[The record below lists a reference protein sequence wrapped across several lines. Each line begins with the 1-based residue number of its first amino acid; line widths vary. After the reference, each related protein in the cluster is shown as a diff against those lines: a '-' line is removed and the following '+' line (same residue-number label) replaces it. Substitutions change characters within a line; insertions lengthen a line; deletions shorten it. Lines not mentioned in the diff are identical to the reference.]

1 MKPQTKT
8 TTYTQSNDSVL
19 PTLDPTQQDVAK
31 PFEPTNKSGSE
42 AAEYLSPD
50 SGQAAPMSADE
61 VRSAAN
67 ASKDVDGRVTVEP
80 DPGLLSKISDTIKS
94 VQEDNEPDAFV
105 DAEGK
110 KRKPTLSEE
119 FLTTD
124 PNAVY
129 RNVKEYTDFQDG
141 KPNPKFNKIA
151 NRLDEAFGT
160 PGASQSLTGSTKD
173 KLIKAVEIYGGNGL
187 GMNLND
193 TSRLLDSSNYSD
205 AKSITNL
212 ISRVTEDGEILDC
225 IDLGGQLAMIHG
237 LSEQLIRWGV
247 PEYIDMLIEKLN
259 DDKEKEKA
267 YEELCIRAAA
277 QGDLDSVEYF
287 AGKMDSGRRFAIW
300 ERVVSKLIA
309 RFYIRRDE
317 TRSHKQLGEKLV
329 SVLSSFNS
337 NWDRDA
343 TNQSITNLYY
353 YTIASIE
360 SEMVIRQTSRRI
372 HAIAGRHI
380 RIEHPWTTITR
391 NFSDLN

>member
-61 VRSAAN
+61 VRSASN
-67 ASKDVDGRVTVEP
+67 ASKDVDGRVTVDP

-94 VQEDNEPDAFV
+94 VKEDNEPDPFTT
-105 DAEGK
+105 AEGK
-110 KRKPTLSEE
+110 KKKPTLAEE
-119 FLTTD
+119 FLTTN
-124 PNAVY
+124 PKAVY
-129 RNVKEYTDFQDG
+129 RNAKEYSDFKDG

-173 KLIKAVEIYGGNGL
+173 KLIKAVEVYGGNGL
-187 GMNLND
+187 SMNLND

-205 AKSITNL
+205 ATSITNL
-212 ISRVTEDGEILDC
+212 ISRVSEDGEILDC
-225 IDLGGQLAMIHG
+225 IDLGGQVAMIHG

-247 PEYIDMLIEKLN
+247 PGYIDKLIEKLK
-259 DDKEKEKA
+259 DKKEQEKA
-267 YEELCIRAAA
+267 YEEVCIRAAI
-277 QGDLDSVEYF
+277 QGDLDAVEYF
-287 AGKMDSGRRFAIW
+287 AGKMDANRRFAIW

-309 RFYIRRDE
+309 RFYIRRDD

-329 SVLSSFNS
+329 AVLASFNS
-337 NWDRDA
+337 KWDKDPHD
-343 TNQSITNLYY
+343 QSTTNLYY

-360 SEMVIRQTSRRI
+360 SETVIRHTTRRV

-380 RIEHPWTTITR
+380 RLEHPWTTVTR